1 MKIKDSTFLITGGSS
16 GIGKAAA
23 KMIVEKGGKAAITA
37 RGKDRL
43 MKAAKETGAF
53 PINTDVSKPGDIE
66 NTYDLFLKE
75 FGKLD
80 CLINNAGI
88 AGGGNVNELTWQ
100 DFEKVYSV
108 NVFGAGMMTQKAS
121 EIFMKQKYGNI
132 INIGST
138 SGVRGSAG
146 SSIYAS
152 SKFALRGLTL
162 SWQAEL
168 RKYNVRIIL
177 INPSEVRTSF
187 GGRETDEV
195 SNRLRG
201 IEIAHAIVSALEMDD
216 RGFIPEFMVWATNPF

>member
-1 MKIKDSTFLITGGSS
+1 MQIKDSTFLITGGSS

-23 KMIVEKGGKAAITA
+23 KLIVEKGGKAAITA
-37 RGKDRL
+37 RGKERL
-43 MKAAKETGAF
+43 ENTANEIGAY
-53 PINTDVSKPGDIE
+53 PINADVSRSDEIE
-66 NTYDLFLKE
+66 KTYDLLLKK

-88 AGGGNVNELTWQ
+88 GGGGNVDKLTWK

-108 NVFGAGMMTQKAS
+108 NVFGAAMMAQKAS
-121 EIFMKQKYGNI
+121 EIFKAQNYGNI

-138 SGVRGSAG
+138 AGVKGYAGGSV
-146 SSIYAS
+146 YAS

-162 SWQAEL
+162 CWQAEL
-168 RKYNVRIIL
+168 RKYNVRVMC

-187 GGRETDEV
+187 GGRETQEV

-201 IEIAHAIVSALEMDD
+201 LEIAHAIVSSLEMDD